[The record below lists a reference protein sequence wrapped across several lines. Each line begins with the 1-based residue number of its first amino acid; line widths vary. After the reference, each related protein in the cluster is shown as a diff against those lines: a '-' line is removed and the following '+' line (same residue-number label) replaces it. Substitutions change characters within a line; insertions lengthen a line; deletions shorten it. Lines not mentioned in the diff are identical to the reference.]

1 VGVFAILGAERQMM
15 TKLKGTVTVFSNS
28 PGMPTGYGQQ
38 TEYLVARMKRDGL
51 DVAVQSNYG
60 VEGQDTDWETGYG
73 KIPQF
78 ARGYELYSTD
88 VVYDNHIRW
97 IEKNKEQPEVLVSLY
112 DTWVM
117 LNPAMDK
124 FKKILAWTPLDH
136 TTMPPQVYAF
146 LKRENVV
153 PIAMSPF
160 GLKQMQEQGIEGT
173 YIPHGIDTKVF
184 KPTYELNGVKTREF
198 LQVPDDAFLIM
209 MNSANKA
216 NKSLHRKAF
225 AENLLAFKL
234 FREKFP
240 NSFLYIHTEP
250 IGYHGGFNLVR
261 LAKSIGIPQ
270 EAILYPSPEDYR
282 RGFTREQLAALYTA
296 ADVTLTTSYGE
307 GFGIATIE
315 SQACGTPTITSGFAA
330 SADLAGDDSFMVS
343 GQPLWDEAQ
352 MAWYS
357 VPSIPAIVDALE
369 QAHGER
375 TGKKSDVCIRFA
387 SDFDFEKIWK
397 EKWIPLLKQY
407 LS

>member
-1 VGVFAILGAERQMM
+1 M

-28 PGMPTGYGQQ
+28 PGTPTGYGQQ
-38 TEYLVARMKRDGL
+38 AEYLVSRMKRDGL

-60 VEGQDTDWETGYG
+60 IEGQDSDWNSGYG
-73 KIPQF
+73 IVPQF

-88 VVYDNHIRW
+88 VLFPNHAKWATRFPDQ
-97 IEKNKEQPEVLVSLY
+97 KDLVVTLY
-112 DTWVM
+112 DTWV
-117 LNPAMDK
+117 LQHPTVEKIN
-124 FKKILAWTPLDH
+124 KILAWTPLDH
-136 TTMPPQVYAF
+136 ASMPPQVHAF
-146 LKRENVV
+146 LKRPNVV

-160 GLKQMQEQGIEGT
+160 GLQQMKEQKIEGI

-184 KPTYELNGVKTREF
+184 KPTYKFNGMDTREF
-198 LQVPDDAFLIM
+198 MGIPNDAFFVV

-216 NKSLHRKAF
+216 NKSIHRKAF

-234 FREKFP
+234 FRDKFP

-250 IGYHGGFNLVR
+250 LGIFGGFNL
-261 LAKSIGIPQ
+261 LALSKSIGLPE
-270 EAILYPSPEDYR
+270 EAILFPQPEDYKN
-282 RGFTREQLAALYTA
+282 GFSKEQLAAIYTA

-330 SADLAGDDSFMVS
+330 STDLVGEDSFMVS

-357 VPSIPAIVDALE
+357 VPSIPAIVDALK

-387 SDFDFEKIWK
+387 SDFDFEKIWR
-397 EKWIPLLKQY
+397 EKWIPTLKQY
-407 LS
+407 L

>member
-1 VGVFAILGAERQMM
+1 
-15 TKLKGTVTVFSNS
+15 
-28 PGMPTGYGQQ
+28 
-38 TEYLVARMKRDGL
+38 MKRDGL

-60 VEGQDTDWETGYG
+60 VEGQDTTWETGFG
-73 KIPQF
+73 AIPQF

-88 VVYDNHIRW
+88 VVYDNHMEW
-97 IEKNKEQPEVLVSLY
+97 AAKHLGQPEVLVTLY

-117 LNPAMDK
+117 NNPKIDG
-124 FKKILAWTPLDH
+124 FRKILAWTPLDH
-136 TTMPPQVYAF
+136 TTMPPQVFAF
-146 LKRENVV
+146 LKRENVI

-160 GLKQMQEQGIEGT
+160 GLKQMQDQKIDGV

-184 KPTYELNGVKTREF
+184 KPTYEFSGKPTREF
-198 LQVPDDAFLIM
+198 MEISEDAFFIV

-216 NKSLHRKAF
+216 NKSIHRKAF

-234 FREKFP
+234 FREKHP
-240 NSFLYIHTEP
+240 NSYLYIHTEP
-250 IGYHGGFNLVR
+250 LGIFGGFNLIN
-261 LAKSIGIPQ
+261 LAKSIGLPK
-270 EAILYPSPEDYR
+270 EAVLYPNPEDYR
-282 RGFTREQLAALYTA
+282 RGFTKEQLAALYTA

-330 SADLAGDDSFMVS
+330 SADLAGEDSYVVN
-343 GQPLWDEAQ
+343 GQPFWDEAQ

-357 VPSIPAIVDALE
+357 IPVIGSIVEALE
-369 QAHGER
+369 MAYNAKTGE
-375 TGKKSDVCIRFA
+375 KFQKSIEFA
-387 SDFDFEKIWK
+387 SQFDFEKIWK

>member
-1 VGVFAILGAERQMM
+1 MA
-15 TKLKGTVTVFSNS
+15 KLKGTVTVFSNS

-38 TEYLVARMKRDGL
+38 TEYLVRRMKRDGL

-60 VEGQDTDWETGYG
+60 VEGQDTEWESGYG
-73 KIPQF
+73 KVPQF

-88 VVYDNHIRW
+88 VVYPNHTNW
-97 IEKNKEQPEVLVSLY
+97 MSKFPNQKDVLVTLY

-117 LNPAMDK
+117 KHPSIEN
-124 FKKILAWTPLDH
+124 FRKILAWTPLDH
-136 TTMPPQVYAF
+136 TTMPPEVYGF

-160 GLKQMQEQGIEGT
+160 GLKQMKEQKIDGV

-184 KPTYELNGVKTREF
+184 KPTYEFNGLKTREF
-198 LQVPDDAFLIM
+198 MEVPDDAFFIV

-216 NKSLHRKAF
+216 NKSIHRKAF
-225 AENLLAFKL
+225 AENLLAFKI
-234 FREKFP
+234 FRDKHP

-250 IGYHGGFNLVR
+250 MGIFGGFNLPR
-261 LAKSIGIPQ
+261 LAKSIGLPQ
-270 EAILYPSPEDYR
+270 EALLFPQPEDYR
-282 RGFTREQLAALYTA
+282 QGFTKEQLAAVYTA
-296 ADVTLTTSYGE
+296 ADIALTTSYGE

-330 SADLAGDDSFMVS
+330 STDLAGPDSFLVN

-352 MAWYS
+352 SAWYS
-357 VPSIPAIVDALE
+357 VPIVGSIVEALE
-369 QAHGER
+369 LAYKAKTGE
-375 TGKKSDVCIRFA
+375 KSKASIEFA
-387 SDFDFEKIWK
+387 KQFDFEKIWK
-397 EKWIPLLKQY
+397 EQWIPLLTQY